1 MKTRQ
6 ILYADSG
13 MVLTDG
19 SVYGKVVYL
28 AEDAD
33 ASAFR
38 EITEEEYQ
46 AEMAR
51 LEVETDGTGI

>member
-51 LEVETDGTGI
+51 LEVDA

>member
-13 MVLTDG
+13 MMLTDG
-19 SVYGKVVYL
+19 KTYGKVICL

-33 ASAFR
+33 ASGFW
-38 EITEEEYQ
+38 EITEEEYISTMT
-46 AEMAR
+46 A
-51 LEVETDGTGI
+51 LKVEA